1 LGYGHKIIVIPD
13 TQCKPGV
20 RLDHMTWAGQYI
32 AEKKPDV
39 VVHLGDLFDM
49 PSLSSYDRGKKCF
62 EGRRY
67 KADIAAGN
75 DGMGLLNRHL
85 DKMRDPPR
93 RVFIPG
99 NHEERILRAV
109 EMDPVLDGVI
119 GWHDFNLP
127 GWEVQP
133 YLKPVE
139 ICGILFAHYFYAPK
153 TGRAYG
159 GSAASILR
167 HVGQSFIQGHR
178 QGLDT
183 AIHDL
188 PNGKRRRAIIAGSFY
203 SHTEAYLGAQGNHH
217 WRGILVLHE
226 AAGGN
231 FDLLEV
237 SLNYLKRRYS

>member
-1 LGYGHKIIVIPD
+1 MGFKKIIVIPD

-20 RLDHMTWAGQYI
+20 RLDHMDWAGQYI
-32 AEKKPDV
+32 ADKCPDV

-75 DGMGLLNRHL
+75 HGIELLNRHL

-127 GWEVQP
+127 GWEIQP
-133 YLKPVE
+133 YLKPIAIHGV
-139 ICGILFAHYFYAPK
+139 LFCHYFYNVRS
-153 TGRAYG
+153 GRPYSG
-159 GSAASILR
+159 TAASILR
-167 HVGQSFIQGHR
+167 HVGQSFVQGHR

-188 PNGKRRRAIIAGSFY
+188 PTGKRRRGVIAGSFY
-203 SHTEAYLGAQGNHH
+203 QHQENYLGHQGNGH
-217 WRGILVLHE
+217 WHGILVLHE
-226 AAGGN
+226 TRGGN

-237 SLNYLKRRYS
+237 SLDYLRRRYS